1 MSSFIDMVQSAVQ
14 VQLGDYDEDMM
25 SFNVVS
31 LPNSSDFE
39 DLRDE
44 TPSQA
49 STTTVFEDLPNED
62 ALCKTGRFLQ
72 MTWHVIVQLL
82 TLRTL
87 TPHFE

>member
-25 SFNVVS
+25 SFTVVS
-31 LPNSSDFE
+31 LTNSNEFE

-82 TLRTL
+82 TLGTL
-87 TPHFE
+87 KATF